1 MRRTLL
7 AALLALLAL
16 GACTPP
22 TVQSAAPAPSCAA
35 PLKPAVEVDL
45 YFGRSIA
52 NGREVSDAEWAAFLN
67 DEVTPRFPDGL
78 SVLDVRGQWRVADG
92 RIERE
97 RSKLLVVVVFDA
109 PAHAPKVQA
118 IVDAYLARYGQ
129 QSVFRVEKAV
139 CAGG

>member
-1 MRRTLL
+1 MRRALLL
-7 AALLALLAL
+7 AALLV

-22 TVQSAAPAPSCAA
+22 PARTASACVA

-45 YFGRSIA
+45 YFGRETDR
-52 NGREVSDAEWAAFLN
+52 GREVSEAEWAAFLN

-78 SVLDVRGQWRVADG
+78 SVFDVRGQYRNPDG

-97 RSKLLVVVVFDA
+97 RTKLLVIVVFDA

-118 IVDAYLARYGQ
+118 IAEVYSRRYGQ
-129 QSVFRVEKAV
+129 HSVFRVERPV
-139 CAGG
+139 CAGV